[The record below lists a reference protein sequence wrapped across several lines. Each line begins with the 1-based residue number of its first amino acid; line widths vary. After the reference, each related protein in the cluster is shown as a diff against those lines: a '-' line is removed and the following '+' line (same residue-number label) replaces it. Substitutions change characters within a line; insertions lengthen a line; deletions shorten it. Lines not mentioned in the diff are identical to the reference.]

1 MAKNVRPVS
10 SRSFMVSGFVFGSLI
25 HFEFIFVHG
34 VRKCSDFILLHV
46 AVWCGSPVWFSF
58 SRNYQS
64 LPSRGSP
71 VDVWESSH

>member
-1 MAKNVRPVS
+1 
-10 SRSFMVSGFVFGSLI
+10 MVSGFVFGSLI